1 MDFSKVY
8 ATQVDRKWVS
18 LDRLPGTQFLIAPLS
33 NLDQRR
39 KLQRLTKP
47 YMARIQKANLDPA
60 KQDDLY
66 GQSLVGTVLLDWKN
80 LTENGKVLKFDED
93 NANRLL
99 KDFPVFYDDLISS
112 AEGLQDDLALADQ
125 EAEENL
131 KKQSSG
137 KQSTLPT

>member
-1 MDFSKVY
+1 MDFAKVY

-47 YMARIQKANLDPA
+47 YMARIQKSNLDPA

-66 GQSLVGTVLLDWKN
+66 RQSLVSTVLLDWKG
-80 LTENGKVLKFDED
+80 LTENGKPLKFDED

-99 KDFPVFYDDLISS
+99 KDFPVCFIIILI
-112 AEGLQDDLALADQ
+112 
-125 EAEENL
+125 NIMIRIN
-131 KKQSSG
+131 
-137 KQSTLPT
+137 

>member
-8 ATQVDRKWVS
+8 TTQVDRKWVA
-18 LDRLPGTQFLIAPLS
+18 LDRLPGTEFLVAPLS

-47 YMARIQKANLDPA
+47 YMNRIQKANLDPA

-66 GQSLVGTVLLDWKN
+66 RQSLVGTVLLDWKN
-80 LTENGKVLKFDED
+80 LTENGKPLKWDEA

-99 KDFPVFYDDLISS
+99 KDFPIFYDDLITV
-112 AEGLQDDLALADQ
+112 AENLQEDLASADM

-131 KKQSSG
+131 KKSSSG
-137 KQSTLPT
+137 RQGTPNT